1 MTQHSSSSYPSNLL
15 RAVLKKGK
23 TVVHVFHLIPQSHN
37 PTAKQC
43 FIAKSPKLYQVT
55 FHFLPSQRLQNIF
68 YILCWNCCISNCSGH
83 LLQKGIGLQQICNY
97 LQIIN
102 IQTSLITACRSYK
115 ITSMIKNL
123 RCVIIKP
130 LRSTLLQAFRQHK
143 SNAFTTDSTDPFLLS
158 SSEEEKIRGKKKWGI
173 PWYLSK
179 Y

>member
-1 MTQHSSSSYPSNLL
+1 MSFTLFL
-15 RAVLKKGK
+15 
-23 TVVHVFHLIPQSHN
+23 SHN

-158 SSEEEKIRGKKKWGI
+158 FSEEEKIRGKKNGEFHDIWVSINALLLKSSRSSFHSVPNW
-173 PWYLSK
+173 LLRFT
-179 Y
+179 